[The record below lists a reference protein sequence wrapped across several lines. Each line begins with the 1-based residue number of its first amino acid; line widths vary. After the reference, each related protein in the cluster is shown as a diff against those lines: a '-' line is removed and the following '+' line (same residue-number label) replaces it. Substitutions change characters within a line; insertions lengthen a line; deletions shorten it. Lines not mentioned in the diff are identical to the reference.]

1 MNSLPLLY
9 HTAAAGNPVVLGL
22 RLSTF
27 TLGHAI
33 LLHRLE
39 SPFVRTAVL
48 TADSVA
54 ITARVLS
61 TPWRQSVRDLKS
73 STRKLEFFVWGLFAL
88 RKADWSKE
96 AERLAEYMQ
105 RRDDKL
111 QPATS
116 EGAPLECPGPERILL
131 VLTSIGL
138 SEDTALDLPMADA
151 ERLVLTWMESQGH
164 VKVLGEN
171 HERLKAH
178 ADAEHARIMA
188 EWQAMQQ
195 TAANG

>member
-1 MNSLPLLY
+1 M
-9 HTAAAGNPVVLGL
+9 
-22 RLSTF
+22 STF

-39 SPFVRTAVL
+39 SPFVREGVL

-54 ITARVLS
+54 ITARILS
-61 TPWRQSVRDLKS
+61 TPWRQSARDLKS

-96 AERLAEYMQ
+96 SERLSEYMQ
-105 RRDDKL
+105 RREDTL

-116 EGAPLECPGPERILL
+116 DGAPLECPGPERVLL
-131 VLTSIGL
+131 VLTSIGI

-164 VKVLGEN
+164 VKVLGEH

>member
-39 SPFVRTAVL
+39 SPFVREGDVVAE
-48 TADSVA
+48 SVA

-61 TPWRQSVRDLKS
+61 APWRQSVRDLKAR
-73 STRKLEFFVWGLFAL
+73 TRKLEFFIWSLFTL
-88 RKADWSKE
+88 RKADWAKE
-96 AERLAEYMQ
+96 SAALSEFMQ
-105 RRDDKL
+105 RREDKL
-111 QPATS
+111 QPAQS
-116 EGAPLECPGPERILL
+116 EGQPLECPGPERVLL

-178 ADAEHARIMA
+178 AEAEHARVMA
-188 EWQAMQQ
+188 EWQAMQE
-195 TAANG
+195 TAATG